1 MLRLPIKSLINLLNI
16 LSTQT
21 CDELYF
27 FVYHSIRSQDKDINF
42 LSAILINTSD
52 NENSE
57 DEDLEDIKQ
66 IIFIIDMYAL
76 CLVSNYSLISYY
88 DDFSFENG
96 KINLGDYEC
105 HDYNIFLTDTN
116 KTLNR
121 QIGDY
126 KNYLT
131 YIELLFNKLSLLSK
145 LVSILSDSLIKEYLD
160 LEYLNGINKLRL
172 KVIEEL
178 KIPYNYPSI
187 KL

>member
-1 MLRLPIKSLINLLNI
+1 
-16 LSTQT
+16 
-21 CDELYF
+21 
-27 FVYHSIRSQDKDINF
+27 
-42 LSAILINTSD
+42 
-52 NENSE
+52 
-57 DEDLEDIKQ
+57 
-66 IIFIIDMYAL
+66 MYTL

-88 DDFSFENG
+88 DDFSFENE
-96 KINLGDYEC
+96 KINLKDYEN
-105 HDYNIFLTDTN
+105 HNYSIFLTDTN

-145 LVSILSDSLIKEYLD
+145 LVSIQSDSLIKEYLD

>member
-1 MLRLPIKSLINLLNI
+1 MLKLPIQLIINLLNI

-21 CDELYF
+21 CDELSF
-27 FVYHSIRSQDKDINF
+27 FAHHSMRSQDKGINF

-52 NENSE
+52 NENNE

-96 KINLGDYEC
+96 KINLGDYGGHNE
-105 HDYNIFLTDTN
+105 YIFLNSTDII
-116 KTLNR
+116 LNR

-131 YIELLFNKLSLLSK
+131 HIKVSFDKLSLLSK

-160 LEYLNGINKLRL
+160 LEYLNGINKLCL

-178 KIPYNYPSI
+178 KIPYNYLNI